1 MHKSKT
7 KFGFLKTTGIGGVLF
22 LLPLIILGALIGQV
36 VPIVWTIAEILS
48 DLIPVPIQTPEGIT
62 LLVSASV
69 LVLLLICFAAGIVAR
84 RSFGR
89 RISATFEKN
98 LTMLFPRYAIF
109 KDQIAG
115 TLGGDKDHPT
125 MKPVMV
131 RFIDSFQVAFEV
143 DRSEKGFVTLFLP
156 GSPDPWS
163 GRIVMVESDRTQPLN
178 LRFAETVSIFEKL
191 GRESMPLYEEYLS
204 KDDGK

>member
-1 MHKSKT
+1 MHKSTT

-115 TLGGDKDHPT
+115 TLGGDKDHP

-143 DRSEKGFVTLFLP
+143 DRSKQGFVTLFLP
-156 GSPDPWS
+156 GSPDPWT
-163 GRIVMVESDRTQPLN
+163 GRIVMVESDRIQALN
-178 LRFAETVSIFEKL
+178 LQFAETVSIFEKL
-191 GRESMPLYEEYLS
+191 GRESMPLYEECLS